1 MSIFRSAL
9 LSYNWSVSLF
19 FLRAARSHPEV
30 LLNSKKKNY
39 LFETICRF
47 PAYAPIFF
55 FFLTPKIGSIE
66 DTAVF
71 GKLKDFERAER
82 KENAIML
89 NIGGP
94 ITFANFDDILEKL
107 RRKLKHIPR
116 TAPIV
121 VSEA

>member
-1 MSIFRSAL
+1 MF
-9 LSYNWSVSLF
+9 LF
-19 FLRAARSHPEV
+19 L
-30 LLNSKKKNY
+30 
-39 LFETICRF
+39 
-47 PAYAPIFF
+47 
-55 FFLTPKIGSIE
+55 FLTLQIGTIE

-121 VSEA
+121 VRGRL